1 MISSGGWRG
10 MRRQTCP
17 RRCGCW
23 WIEDASCWRLI
34 ATGRVAFHWGRAA
47 EMAGVHVGDMIEILA
62 SYGIK
67 SNLEHEDYRQ
77 GLENLRKVW

>member
-1 MISSGGWRG
+1 VAVERY
-10 MRRQTCP
+10 RQG
-17 RRCGCW
+17 R
-23 WIEDASCWRLI
+23 ASL
-34 ATGRVAFHWGRAA
+34 GRAA

-67 SNLEHEDYRQ
+67 SNLEQENNRQ